1 MEKIKQIFIKT
12 FVWFLEA
19 VTSIPKDKLYHF
31 FVGYV
36 HLVILSLFFSDF
48 EAIAA
53 TVLLTAFKEVVWDD
67 IMDRGNP
74 DRIDFIWGILPCAL
88 YLIIKLI

>member
-1 MEKIKQIFIKT
+1 MKKIKQIFIKT
-12 FVWFLEA
+12 FVWCLELI
-19 VTSIPKDKLYHF
+19 TSIPKDKLYHF

-36 HLVILSLFFSDF
+36 HLTLLSLFFSDF

-53 TVLLTAFKEVVWDD
+53 TVLAAAFKEVVWDD
-67 IMDRGNP
+67 IMERGSPN
-74 DRIDFIWGILPCAL
+74 RIDFVWGILPCAF